1 VLTHTMPPP
10 PPGETVAPGLVSGLG
25 VAAFV
30 AVSFATFFVAGVAVG
45 AGLVGAGLLDLNN
58 PPNNFFGEAD
68 AAGEGLAAASAAF
81 LRVRCSAAGEAVG
94 DAAAGLA
101 SVAAFLRVRRSGVAE
116 AEDPAEAAGLAS
128 VAAFLRVL
136 CAVAEG
142 EVPVSAGLAAVV
154 ASVFLGLRCFAGDS
168 PGEGLGVSLCANVA
182 PAKASV
188 QRTTRYFKFM
198 AQSNERARRPSIHFM
213 EKGHEW

>member
-1 VLTHTMPPP
+1 MFTHTRPPP
-10 PPGETVAPGLVSGLG
+10 PPGATVAPGLASGLG
-25 VAAFV
+25 VAAFFV
-30 AVSFATFFVAGVAVG
+30 VSFATFFVAGDAAG
-45 AGLVGAGLLDLNN
+45 AGLVGAGLLFGLNS

-68 AAGEGLAAASAAF
+68 AAGEGLAADSAAF

-101 SVAAFLRVRRSGVAE
+101 SVAAFLRV
-116 AEDPAEAAGLAS
+116 
-128 VAAFLRVL
+128 L

-142 EVPVSAGLAAVV
+142 DVLVSAGLAAVV
-154 ASVFLGLRCFAGDS
+154 ASVFLALRCFAGDS
-168 PGEGLGVSLCANVA
+168 AGEALGVSFCANVA

-198 AQSNERARRPSIHFM
+198 AQGNERTRRPSIHFM
-213 EKGHEW
+213 EKSREW